1 MKAKD
6 LAEAPVDTMLFMF
19 YCDLELL
26 IDKRGRSEQAIE
38 GAIREQLNKYKA
50 VCRLKPDLDPYMLED
65 FLEASVPDFWKVF
78 CKVNYD
84 NWIKKK
90 QKNLTQRYLNNVK
103 KLEKIADPGIRLAER
118 IANFLDYQFQKD
130 ELKEIYQ

>member
-6 LAEAPVDTMLFMF
+6 MAEAPVDTILFMF
-19 YCDLELL
+19 YTEIDLLMN
-26 IDKRGRSEQAIE
+26 KRGTSEQAID
-38 GAIREQLNKYKA
+38 GIIREELQKYKA
-50 VCRLKPDLDPYMLED
+50 VCRLKPDLDPYLLAD
-65 FLEASVPDFWKVF
+65 FLEASIPSIWERF
-78 CKVNYD
+78 CDTEAK
-84 NWIKKK
+84 NWLRKK

-130 ELKEIYQ
+130 ELKETY